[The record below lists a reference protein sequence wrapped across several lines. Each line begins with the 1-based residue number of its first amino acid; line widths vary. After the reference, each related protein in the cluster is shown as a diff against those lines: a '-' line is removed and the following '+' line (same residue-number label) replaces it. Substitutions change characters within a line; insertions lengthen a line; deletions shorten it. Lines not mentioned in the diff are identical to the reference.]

1 MLLTKDEQ
9 DIIVR
14 AIREAEDKTSGE
26 IRVHIAKHCKGDVL
40 DRAAEVFDRLKMH
53 ETNLRNG
60 TLIYVAPNEKQLA
73 IIGDKG
79 INKIVPLNFWDKDI
93 ELMLSYFKQDKLVEG
108 ICEGVKQV
116 GSLLKEYFPAEAQ
129 NPNELPDDIS
139 FD

>member
-9 DIIVR
+9 DIIVQ
-14 AIREAEDKTSGE
+14 AIREAENKTSGE

-40 DRAAEVFDRLKMH
+40 ERAAEVFDRLKMH
-53 ETNLRNG
+53 ETALRNG

-73 IIGDKG
+73 VIGDTG
-79 INKIVPLNFWDKDI
+79 INDVVPPGFWDKDI
-93 ELMLSYFKQDKLVEG
+93 QLMLSYFKEGKLTEG
-108 ICEGVKQV
+108 ICEGVQQI
-116 GSLLKEYFPAEAQ
+116 GNLLKEYFPAKDQ